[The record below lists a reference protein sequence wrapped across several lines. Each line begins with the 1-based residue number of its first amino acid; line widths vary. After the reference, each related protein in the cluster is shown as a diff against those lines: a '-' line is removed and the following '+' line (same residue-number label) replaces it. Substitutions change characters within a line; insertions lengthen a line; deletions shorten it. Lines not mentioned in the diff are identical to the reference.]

1 MEKAKVD
8 VMAEFRVFQPF
19 FDVCSIYYGIG
30 FNDCLKQLGA
40 AYPNLN
46 LSQIIID
53 DTIPSTPGGDD
64 IVSEETGD
72 SVHTIEQGAKDAD
85 TETVVQFAPNCL
97 ETPVI

>member
-8 VMAEFRVFQPF
+8 VVAEFHVFQPF

-40 AYPNLN
+40 AYPDLN